1 MFDVDRII
9 GQAALHQPA
18 LTAERS
24 WTNYIA
30 ASNNPS
36 GKGSF
41 A

>member
-9 GQAALHQPA
+9 GQAVLHQPA

-30 ASNNPS
+30 AFNNPS